1 MSHKSL
7 AELRGVRRQ
16 EVLVY
21 SETSLT
27 DLLNRRRKYQKSDN
41 SSVGV
46 TPESQPCHL
55 RNGSEDASDI
65 GVQYIRAMLR
75 KYVST
80 SLDLSLKAVHTGL
93 ESSIGGGLVVEGV
106 GVGEIS
112 TQTGGLLIRRLV
124 LALSTQ
130 ESRSHGRGVSNCWP
144 RDSDTMFVQSLSQY
158 CHNRNFTDSL
168 NWT

>member
-1 MSHKSL
+1 M
-7 AELRGVRRQ
+7 
-16 EVLVY
+16 
-21 SETSLT
+21 
-27 DLLNRRRKYQKSDN
+27 
-41 SSVGV
+41 GV
-46 TPESQPCHL
+46 TPESQPCRL

-65 GVQYIRAMLR
+65 RVQYIRAMIR

-112 TQTGGLLIRRLV
+112 TQTGGLLMGRLV

-130 ESRSHGRGVSNCWP
+130 GVTVAVYQLFAQRQWYDV
-144 RDSDTMFVQSLSQY
+144 RAIILAILSQSKFY
-158 CHNRNFTDSL
+158 
-168 NWT
+168 

>member
-1 MSHKSL
+1 M
-7 AELRGVRRQ
+7 
-16 EVLVY
+16 
-21 SETSLT
+21 
-27 DLLNRRRKYQKSDN
+27 
-41 SSVGV
+41 GV

-65 GVQYIRAMLR
+65 RVQYIRAMIR
-75 KYVST
+75 KYVSA

-112 TQTGGLLIRRLV
+112 TQTGGLLMRRLV

-130 ESRSHGRGVSNCWP
+130 EVTVAVYLTVRPETVVRCSCNHSRNSVTIEILLIRWTGHKALMPLYYRLRQLGGEWRH
-144 RDSDTMFVQSLSQY
+144 Y
-158 CHNRNFTDSL
+158 CRVPWTDAKETCSPNIL
-168 NWT
+168 